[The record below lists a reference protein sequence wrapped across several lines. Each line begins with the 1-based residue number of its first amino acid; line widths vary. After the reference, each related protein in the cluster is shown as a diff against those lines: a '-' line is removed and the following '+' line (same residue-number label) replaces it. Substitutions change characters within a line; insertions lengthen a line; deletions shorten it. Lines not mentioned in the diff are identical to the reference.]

1 MQTTHVITSLKSLTY
16 VFNFFAPNIFQLFK
30 MKNPRVLSELCPVLC
45 LQILRY
51 KLNSRPC
58 GLKTYQDMSI
68 WFKAYSN
75 LCVAQSAPR
84 ATDLKPAAII
94 LIFFTFYHHLPQE
107 SLYRFLIS
115 SFSLNVSITFSLC
128 YCLFFP
134 YDSFLLQ
141 LSNES
146 FICFLS

>member
-1 MQTTHVITSLKSLTY
+1 MFLNFLHQIY
-16 VFNFFAPNIFQLFK
+16 FNFLKWRILGFYLNCALFSAYK
-30 MKNPRVLSELCPVLC
+30 YSVTNLIPGHVASRHIRIC
-45 LQILRY
+45 LY
-51 KLNSRPC
+51 
-58 GLKTYQDMSI
+58 GLKLI
-68 WFKAYSN
+68 PI
-75 LCVAQSAPR
+75 CVLHKVHSGQL
-84 ATDLKPAAII
+84 TKPAAII